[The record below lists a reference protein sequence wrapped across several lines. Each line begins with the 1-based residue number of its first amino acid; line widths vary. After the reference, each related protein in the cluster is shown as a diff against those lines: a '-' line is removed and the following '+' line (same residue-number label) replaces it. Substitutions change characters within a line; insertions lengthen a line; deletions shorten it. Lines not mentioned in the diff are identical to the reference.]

1 MRERKVSRLT
11 AAALLALIG
20 AAPVA
25 AQQPPAPSPPAPA
38 TAPAQPTATAT
49 AQPKAP
55 TPAPAPAAPQ
65 APIHVTAEQVE
76 YLNREGLATFTGK
89 VVAVQGDT
97 TLTAEKMDV
106 KFSEP
111 PAGRAA
117 GALDP
122 GRTRVTSIVA
132 TEKVTFRQLDAETGK
147 ERYAVG
153 ERGVYDADA
162 RTMTLTGN
170 PRLWEGKNVVTG
182 EEVLFLLE
190 TKVFK
195 VKGKVNLTVFPDP
208 PEGGAK

>member
-1 MRERKVSRLT
+1 VRERKVTRLT
-11 AAALLALIG
+11 AAALLALVW
-20 AAPVA
+20 ATPVA
-25 AQQPPAPSPPAPA
+25 AQQPPAPSPPAPVTAPA
-38 TAPAQPTATAT
+38 TAPAQPTAPAT
-49 AQPKAP
+49 
-55 TPAPAPAAPQ
+55 AAPQ

-76 YLNREGLATFTGK
+76 YLNREGVATFTGK